1 MELSCSNN
9 DHIEQARQLGAFFPV
24 SARSDF
30 DAVRLKSQLVSPGK
44 GTPQNARVRPLR
56 QPTTHQCCD
65 GGRYEISVR
74 RVDCHAVDREGSMSE
89 PSSPVPLQAIA
100 VLVRT
105 YSSPTQE
112 IADAATIIDAEG
124 DIPQRKGS
132 GGVVIR

>member
-1 MELSCSNN
+1 MAIRL
-9 DHIEQARQLGAFFPV
+9 DRFVWGRAHAHFHA
-24 SARSDF
+24 A
-30 DAVRLKSQLVSPGK
+30 RLKSQQVSPGK

-65 GGRYEISVR
+65 GGRCEISVR

-89 PSSPVPLQAIA
+89 PSSPVPLEAIA
-100 VLVRT
+100 VQVRT
-105 YSSPTQE
+105 YSSPTQK

-132 GGVVIR
+132 GGVVSQVVYRIP